1 MFSPFYLFYSYLFY
15 SSAQMWGKRGVWCF
29 SCSLNLNIPAFISI
43 LTFRSICSIVQ
54 LYHFVS
60 VPSLLFSCVIF
71 TLSLGRKRQQS
82 IQKRCDNH
90 HGCVCV
96 SVCMLVWVRQCHVVL
111 LEAWLSLPSSWG
123 FPYHCDSIV
132 QIYDQTHAFMISSVH
147 SLALVQVQM
156 YLFT

>member
-1 MFSPFYLFYSYLFY
+1 MFSSFYLFCSYLFY

-43 LTFRSICSIVQ
+43 LTFRSICSIAQ

-82 IQKRCDNH
+82 IQKRCENH
-90 HGCVCV
+90 HGCVW
-96 SVCMLVWVRQCHVVL
+96 VCEWDSAMFCFARSLAISSL
-111 LEAWLSLPSSWG
+111 LLRLSLSLWKHIANRRSDA
-123 FPYHCDSIV
+123 C
-132 QIYDQTHAFMISSVH
+132 IYDQFCAFIGPSASPDVF
-147 SLALVQVQM
+147 VQ
-156 YLFT
+156 LSHN